1 MNKKHQKGF
10 INHLRAVQWLTKRGY
25 YVFNN
30 ISTLGPCD
38 LICMNNNGNIMFI
51 DVKTESKRKDGSIIN
66 RIPSDEQKIKNIR
79 ILIVNSH
86 GKLYFSDGKAII

>member
-1 MNKKHQKGF
+1 
-10 INHLRAVQWLTKRGY
+10 
-25 YVFNN
+25 
-30 ISTLGPCD
+30 
-38 LICMNNNGNIMFI
+38 MNNNGNIMFI

>member
-1 MNKKHQKGF
+1 
-10 INHLRAVQWLTKRGY
+10 
-25 YVFNN
+25 
-30 ISTLGPCD
+30 
-38 LICMNNNGNIMFI
+38 MNNNGNIMFI

-66 RIPSDEQKIKNIR
+66 RIPSDEQKIKDIR

>member
-1 MNKKHQKGF
+1 M
-10 INHLRAVQWLTKRGY
+10 
-25 YVFNN
+25 
-30 ISTLGPCD
+30 D
-38 LICMNNNGNIMFI
+38 NNGSVIFI

-86 GKLYFSDGKAII
+86 GKLYFSDGKAIV